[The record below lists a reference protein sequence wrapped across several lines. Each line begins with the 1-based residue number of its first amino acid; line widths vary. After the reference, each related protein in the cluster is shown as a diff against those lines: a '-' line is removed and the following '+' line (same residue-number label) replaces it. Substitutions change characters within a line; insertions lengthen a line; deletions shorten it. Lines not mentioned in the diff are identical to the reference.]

1 MNTAIKK
8 LLDSTSNRLG
18 IAITRKKPDPL
29 GGLVDLINHLG
40 TNLVIDVGANAGQ
53 YAGALRSHG
62 YSGRIESFEPVAAPY
77 AAAVEAA
84 ASDARWNVHNYA
96 LGATESSAQIHVAGN
111 AAASS
116 SLLPMLS
123 RHERS
128 APHSQYVAEEM
139 IRVRPL
145 ADMAEELKLA
155 EGVFLKI
162 DTQGFEREVLKG
174 CGDLI
179 PDGVVGVQ
187 LELSLLPLYESG
199 PLAGELINWMA
210 ERELVVDFAAPGF
223 TDQQTGELLQFDA
236 VFVHESFQRSRD
248 GSVSARD

>member
-1 MNTAIKK
+1 VNTAIKK
-8 LLDSTSNRLG
+8 LLDATSNRLG
-18 IAITRKKPDPL
+18 IAITRKKADPL
-29 GGLVDLINHLG
+29 GGLVDLINRLE
-40 TNLVIDVGANAGQ
+40 TELVIDVGANAGQ
-53 YAGALRSHG
+53 YALALRSHG
-62 YSGRIESFEPVAAPY
+62 YGGRIESFEPVAAPY
-77 AAAVEAA
+77 AAAVAVA
-84 ASDARWNVHNYA
+84 SSDALWNVHNYA
-96 LGATESSAQIHVAGN
+96 LGSTEGTAQIHVAGN

-128 APHSQYVAEEM
+128 APLSHYVAEEK

-145 ADMAEELKLA
+145 AGIAKELNLV

-162 DTQGFEREVLKG
+162 DTQGFEREVLTG

-210 ERELVVDFAAPGF
+210 ERQLVVEYAASGF

-236 VFVHESFQRSRD
+236 VFVHERFQRSRES
-248 GSVSARD
+248 SVSARG

>member
-8 LLDSTSNRLG
+8 LLDATSNRLG
-18 IAITRKKPDPL
+18 IAITRKKADPL
-29 GGLVDLINHLG
+29 GGLVDLINRLE
-40 TNLVIDVGANAGQ
+40 TELVIDVGANAGQ
-53 YAGALRSHG
+53 YALALRSHG
-62 YSGRIESFEPVAAPY
+62 YGGRIESFEPVAAPY
-77 AAAVEAA
+77 AAAVAVA
-84 ASDARWNVHNYA
+84 SSDALWNVHNYA
-96 LGATESSAQIHVAGN
+96 LGSTEGTAQIHVAGN

-128 APHSQYVAEEM
+128 APLSHYVAEEK

-145 ADMAEELKLA
+145 AGIAKELNLV

-162 DTQGFEREVLKG
+162 DTQGFEREVLTG

-210 ERELVVDFAAPGF
+210 ERQLVVEYAASGF

-236 VFVHESFQRSRD
+236 VFVHERFQRSRES
-248 GSVSARD
+248 SVSARG